1 MNQLVECQQQ
11 KLNYSVQLMNQ
22 DNAVEQ
28 LVYED
33 KINYQAFMKIK
44 QLNRYISE
52 KNNLIFI
59 FSLLLGVLFI
69 GSIILMATQSIQTS
83 RNN

>member
-1 MNQLVECQQQ
+1 
-11 KLNYSVQLMNQ
+11 MNQ

-59 FSLLLGVLFI
+59 FSLLLGVFFI

-83 RNN
+83 RDN

>member
-59 FSLLLGVLFI
+59 FSLLLGVFFI

-83 RNN
+83 RDN

>member
-11 KLNYSVQLMNQ
+11 KLNYSVQLMNK
-22 DNAVEQ
+22 DKAVEQ

-44 QLNRYISE
+44 KLNRYISE

>member
-1 MNQLVECQQQ
+1 MD
-11 KLNYSVQLMNQ
+11 Q

>member
-1 MNQLVECQQQ
+1 MD
-11 KLNYSVQLMNQ
+11 Q

-59 FSLLLGVLFI
+59 FSLLLGVFFI

-83 RNN
+83 RDN

>member
-1 MNQLVECQQQ
+1 
-11 KLNYSVQLMNQ
+11 MNQ

-52 KNNLIFI
+52 KNNLMH
-59 FSLLLGVLFI
+59 LF
-69 GSIILMATQSIQTS
+69 M
-83 RNN
+83 RYF